1 MSEQP
6 RDVAQLVTPTPVIE
20 GAGVRLRRVFPGQAL
35 DYPDPFL
42 LLDHFGSD
50 NPNDYL
56 AGFPMHPHRGIETVT
71 YMLEGA
77 VRHTDSMGN
86 SGVIEAGDF
95 QWMTAGRAI
104 LHEEMPEPREG
115 LMEGFQLWVN
125 LPAKLKMMAPRYQEL
140 ATEMI
145 PVVHRGSDAAVRVVA
160 GTCDS
165 VTGPITDIAVQP
177 TYLDVTL
184 APGGRFEQ
192 PIPRGHTV
200 MAYAFRGAGSA
211 GGSDGAA
218 RGLVAP
224 KLALF
229 GDGDS
234 VALTAGPDG
243 LRFLL
248 VSGLPL
254 HEPIVRYGPFVM
266 NTREE
271 ILQTLAELRDGTFL
285 GK

>member
-1 MSEQP
+1 M
-6 RDVAQLVTPTPVIE
+6 E
-20 GAGVRLRRVFPGQAL
+20 GAGVRLQRVFPGPAL

-42 LLDHFGSD
+42 LLDHFGST
-50 NPNDYL
+50 NPADYM

-86 SGVIEAGDF
+86 SGVIERGAF

-104 LHEEMPEPREG
+104 LHEEMPEPRDG

-125 LPAKLKMMAPRYQEL
+125 LPAQLKMMDPRYQEIL
-140 ATEMI
+140 AEMI
-145 PVVHRGSDAAVRVVA
+145 PVVHRGSDAVVRVVA

-165 VTGPITDIAVQP
+165 ITGPITDIAAQP

-184 APGGRFEQ
+184 APGSLFEQ
-192 PIPRGHTV
+192 PIPRGHTA
-200 MAYAFRGAGSA
+200 MAYAFRGAGAA
-211 GGSDGAA
+211 GGAEGASRELA
-218 RGLVAP
+218 AP
-224 KLALF
+224 TLALF

-234 VALTAGPDG
+234 VALRAGRDG

-248 VSGLPL
+248 ISGLPL
-254 HEPIVRYGPFVM
+254 YEPIVRYGPFVM
-266 NTREE
+266 NTRQQ
-271 ILQTLAELRDGTFL
+271 ILDTLAELRDGTFL
-285 GK
+285 R